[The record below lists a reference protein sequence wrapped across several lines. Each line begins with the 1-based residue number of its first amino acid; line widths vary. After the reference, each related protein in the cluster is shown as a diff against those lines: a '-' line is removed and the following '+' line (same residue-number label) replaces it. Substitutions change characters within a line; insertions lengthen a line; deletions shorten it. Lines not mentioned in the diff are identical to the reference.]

1 MALSG
6 LQIFKLLPKTNCKE
20 CDFPTCMAFAMQ
32 LAAGKTE
39 LDKCPYV
46 TDEAKAELGQ
56 ASAPPVRKVTI
67 GAGDMA
73 VTVGEETV
81 MFRHE
86 KRFEHLPGLGVM
98 ITGDMDD
105 GQVDSLL
112 EQLKQQEFNYVGQT
126 LRPRVA
132 AIRADDG
139 ARLASLAA
147 RADEQSGAA
156 LILISEDAVA
166 LKAAAGPLKEKKP
179 LLYCATES
187 NFDDVAAVAKELDV
201 PFAIK
206 ADSLDKLAELGQKAI
221 DGEFKE
227 VVLDPS
233 SGTLGDVVM
242 NQTLVRRAAVKQTF
256 RALGFPTIGF
266 PCDMTGDKM
275 LEAVYAAA
283 FVAKYAGFVI
293 LSDLDPARVMPLLYL
308 SQNIYTDP
316 QRPMQMD
323 EGVYPV
329 NDPKE
334 DSPIIVTTNFSLT
347 YFTVSSEVEA
357 SKVPAWLCIM
367 DVEGQSVLTAWA
379 AGKFVADAI
388 APFLKKSGIG
398 DKAPHK
404 KVIIPGYVAQI
415 SGELEAELGEDW
427 SVQVGVREAADIPK
441 YLRQWS
447 AN

>member
-20 CDFPTCMAFAMQ
+20 CGQATCMAFAMQ
-32 LAAGKTE
+32 LAAGKAE

-46 TDEAKAELGQ
+46 SDEAKAELGE

-67 GAGDMA
+67 GTGDMA
-73 VTVGEETV
+73 VTIGEETV
-81 MFRHE
+81 LYRHE
-86 KRFEHLPGLGVM
+86 KRFEHMPGLGVL

-105 GQVDSLL
+105 GEVDSLL

-132 AIRADDG
+132 AIKADDG
-139 ARLASLAA
+139 ARLAELAA
-147 RADEQSGAA
+147 RADEKAGAA
-156 LILISEDAVA
+156 LVLINEDAAA
-166 LKAAAGPLKEKKP
+166 LKAAAEPLKGKKP
-179 LLYCATES
+179 LLYAATGA
-187 NFDDVAAVAKELDV
+187 NYDDVAAVAGELDV

-206 ADSLDKLAELGQKAI
+206 ADSLEKLAELGQKAI
-221 DGEFKE
+221 DADFKE

-233 SGTLGDVVM
+233 SATLGDVLM
-242 NQTLVRRAAVKQTF
+242 DQTLIRRAAVKQTF

-266 PCDMTGDKM
+266 PCDMTDDKM
-275 LEAVYAAA
+275 QEAVFAAT
-283 FVAKYAGFVI
+283 FIAKYAGIVI

-323 EGVYPV
+323 QGVYPI
-329 NDPKE
+329 NDPNK
-334 DSPIIVTTNFSLT
+334 DSPILVTTNFSLT

-388 APFLKKSGIG
+388 APFIKKSGIEE
-398 DKAPHK
+398 KAPHK
-404 KVIIPGYVAQI
+404 KITIPGYVAQI
-415 SGELEAELGEDW
+415 SGELEEELGDGWE
-427 SVQVGVREAADIPK
+427 VQVGVREAADIPK
-441 YLRQWS
+441 YLRQMS
-447 AN
+447 KN